1 MKGYMILIA
10 ILLVTILIIA
20 WIIKTYNKLVV
31 LRNKV
36 KDQWSQVDVQLKKRY
51 DLIPNL
57 VETVKGY
64 VKHERN
70 TFKEVVEARNAA
82 LNAQNPIEEMN
93 ADSKL
98 GGALNKLLALSE
110 AYPEL
115 KADAN
120 FLDLQQK
127 LTEVEDKIAFARQF
141 YNDTVLGYKNAIQM
155 FPTVLIARLMGF
167 EDEHFFEATAVER
180 QNVKVKF

>member
-10 ILLVTILIIA
+10 ILLVTLLIII
-20 WIIKTYNKLVV
+20 WIIRTYNKLVG

-36 KDQWSQVDVQLKKRY
+36 KDQWSQVDVQLKRRY

-82 LNAQNPIEEMN
+82 LSAASPTEEMN

-98 GGALNKLLALSE
+98 GSALNKLLALSE

-115 KADAN
+115 KADQN

-141 YNDTVLGYKNAIQM
+141 YNDTVLGYKNAVQM

-167 EDEHFFEATAVER
+167 EDEKFFEASSVER
-180 QNVKVKF
+180 ENVKVKF